1 MFKFSPKKEK
11 ENNEYSLYDKYF
23 DLCDIE
29 EDESLY
35 KKQLYVIEEDK
46 FTKKEQSNLTLK
58 HKGLLDR
65 LILEDFSVY
74 PLKKDPME
82 SLENTKIEESS
93 KKKTNSDDKDL
104 KKVDELEKFA
114 EDENEFIKDLHRI
127 NYITFSPFSLSFFN
141 KNDKDSY
148 LSSEKILKE
157 KENENKLFKMINF
170 DYNNYEFN
178 EELLFNICH
187 GFVDPDKLK
196 EENISGAGAGAGK
209 NSLILG
215 VNSDLINKVDEKEE
229 IENSNSNSNL
239 KSEDIEEKKEEEVN
253 EEVLL
258 VNEIN
263 KLIED
268 INTFIKKKEKIEFY
282 KEEINKYHES
292 KKKFDENLEISN
304 EDKKI
309 FYQKWLDK
317 FHEVEIIYKNYKVQI
332 QRTET
337 IKKVREEKKKKE
349 IEEAR
354 LRKINEDNRFIEEL
368 NRIKDKALRKKK
380 KEEKGIFDN
389 SSLYSDNSNMTYTSG
404 SIGISNYSNIK
415 GTNASKMTN
424 TYGRKSQKKKS
435 KKTERFD
442 WMIKKSDNYF
452 DQY

>member
-23 DLCDIE
+23 DLCDVE
-29 EDESLY
+29 EDETLY

-82 SLENTKIEESS
+82 SLENTKVEESS

-127 NYITFSPFSLSFFN
+127 NYLTFSPFSLSFFN

-157 KENENKLFKMINF
+157 KENENKIFKMINF

-196 EENISGAGAGAGK
+196 EENIAGARK

-215 VNSDLINKVDEKEE
+215 LNSDLINKVDEKDE
-229 IENSNSNSNL
+229 IENSNSNL
-239 KSEDIEEKKEEEVN
+239 KSEDMEEKKEEVN
-253 EEVLL
+253 KEELL
-258 VNEIN
+258 INEIN
-263 KLIED
+263 NLIEE

-282 KEEINKYHES
+282 KEEISKYNES
-292 KKKFDENLEISN
+292 KKGFDENLEISN

-337 IKKVREEKKKKE
+337 IKKVREEKMKKE

-354 LRKINEDNRFIEEL
+354 IRKINEDNKFIEEL
-368 NRIKDKALRKKK
+368 NKIKDKALRKKK

-389 SSLYSDNSNMTYTSG
+389 SSLYSDNSSMTYTSG
-404 SIGISNYSNIK
+404 SLGTSNYSNFK
-415 GTNASKMTN
+415 GTNGSRMTN
-424 TYGRKSQKKKS
+424 TYGRKSIKKKS